1 MPKSALVR
9 IDVARHAELWARG
22 VVMSMDDGTGNE
34 LGEISEECFFDHE
47 LREPIQDEIHA
58 RLIPPLQAPV
68 RARRIV
74 FLVGRQSDQMAY
86 AGKQLRN
93 WCVEAGVAGP
103 SENWRQFSFATGEYN
118 VTWEAHTEFVTL
130 TWYAPIADKLARP
143 KGVGLEVLKQFPI
156 ITAARIDV
164 VERHEIS
171 PSALLGFEPKSLCL
185 SRVGQGNAQIG
196 TDFQTDVH
204 GFTRFEIAVDQLSS
218 IKTGILVR
226 RLLEIDTYRTM
237 ALVGLPDARIQ
248 SHIVGGLEMELGE
261 LNEEIG
267 CVASINDSKRIMGK
281 LHSLSVRAGQSLD
294 ATAYRFAA
302 SQAYGD
308 VLQIRL
314 DRIEEEQSEKHTTIT
329 RYLSNRVD
337 PALAT
342 CRATEKRQ
350 RSLNNKIARSIQL
363 LDARINVDMQSQS
376 REVLSSISE
385 TAKSQYKL
393 QSTVEGLSTIAISYY
408 ALGILG
414 YVLAGLADYLPISKT
429 MMLGLLAPFV
439 LLASWFGIQAIKNR
453 HKAE

>member
-1 MPKSALVR
+1 MNDFGENSES
-9 IDVARHAELWARG
+9 DEL
-22 VVMSMDDGTGNE
+22 
-34 LGEISEECFFDHE
+34 SEDSFFDHE
-47 LREPIQDEIHA
+47 LRLPIQAEIHA
-58 RLIPPLQAPV
+58 RLIPPLKAPL

-74 FLVGRQSDQMAY
+74 FLVGRQAEQIAY
-86 AGKQLRN
+86 AGEQLRE
-93 WCVEAGVAGP
+93 WCVNVGLEKP
-103 SENWRQFSFATGEYN
+103 DLHWRQFSFSTDLFD

-130 TWYAPIADKLARP
+130 TWYAPIDDRCARP
-143 KGVGLEVLKQFPI
+143 KGIGLEVLKQFPI

-164 VERHEIS
+164 VESKEIS
-171 PSALLGFEPKSLCL
+171 ANALLDFEPKSLCL
-185 SRVGQGNAQIG
+185 SRVGKGNAQIG
-196 TDFQTDVH
+196 TDFQTDEH
-204 GFTRFEIAVDQLSS
+204 GYTRFEIAVDDLSS

-248 SHIVGGLEMELGE
+248 SRIVGGLETELST

-267 CVASINDSKRIMGK
+267 CVASIDDSKRILTM

-350 RSLNNKIARSIQL
+350 RSLNNKIVRSIQM
-363 LDARINVDMQSQS
+363 LDARINVDMQSQN
-376 REVLSSISE
+376 REVLHSISK

-414 YVLAGLADYLPISKT
+414 YVLAGVADYLPVSKT
-429 MMLGLLAPFV
+429 IMLGLLAPFV

-453 HKAE
+453 HKSD

>member
-1 MPKSALVR
+1 MGNKDES
-9 IDVARHAELWARG
+9 IDAFDGEL
-22 VVMSMDDGTGNE
+22 
-34 LGEISEECFFDHE
+34 SEDSFFDHT
-47 LREPIQDEIHA
+47 LRVPIQEEIHA
-58 RLIPPLQAPV
+58 RLIPPLQAPL

-74 FLVGRQSDQMAY
+74 FLVGRQADQMAY
-86 AGKQLRN
+86 VSAQLHG
-93 WCVEAGVAGP
+93 WCGEVGIEP
-103 SENWRQFSFATGEYN
+103 PDKNWRQFSFSNERYD

-130 TWYAPIADKLARP
+130 TWYAPINDKSARP
-143 KGVGLEVLKQFPI
+143 KGIGLEVLKQFPI

-164 VERHEIS
+164 VERKEIS

-185 SRVGQGNAQIG
+185 SRVGVGNAQIG
-196 TDFQTDVH
+196 TDFQTDEN
-204 GFTRFEIAVDQLSS
+204 GFTRFEIAIHQLSS

-237 ALVGLPDARIQ
+237 ALVGLADARIQ
-248 SHIVGGLEMELGE
+248 SRIVGGLETELSA

-267 CVASINDSKRIMGK
+267 CVSSIEDSKRIMGM

-408 ALGILG
+408 SLGILG
-414 YVLAGLADYLPISKT
+414 YVLAGFADYLPVSKT

-453 HKAE
+453 HRAD

>member
-1 MPKSALVR
+1 MGEDGESS
-9 IDVARHAELWARG
+9 HHGEL
-22 VVMSMDDGTGNE
+22 
-34 LGEISEECFFDHE
+34 SEDSFFDHE
-47 LREPIQDEIHA
+47 LRAPIHAEIHA
-58 RLIPPLQAPV
+58 RLIPPLQAPL

-74 FLVGRQSDQMAY
+74 FLVGRHGEQMAY
-86 AGKQLRN
+86 ANTQLRN
-93 WCVEAGVAGP
+93 WCEEMGIAVPEE
-103 SENWRQFSFATGEYN
+103 SWRQFSFSFEKYD

-130 TWYAPIADKLARP
+130 TWYAPIDDKIARP
-143 KGVGLEVLKQFPI
+143 MGIGLEVLKQFPI
-156 ITAARIDV
+156 ITAARIDI

-185 SRVGQGNAQIG
+185 SRIGAGNAQIG
-196 TDFQTDVH
+196 TDFQTDEH
-204 GFTRFEIAVDQLSS
+204 GFTRFEIAVHQLSS

-226 RLLEIDTYRTM
+226 RFLEIDTYRTM
-237 ALVGLPDARIQ
+237 ALVGLPDARVQ
-248 SHIVGGLEMELGE
+248 SRIVGGLEVELST
-261 LNEEIG
+261 LNGEIG
-267 CVASINDSKRIMGK
+267 GVSTIEDSKRILGM
-281 LHSLSVRAGQSLD
+281 LHSLSVRAGRSLD

-363 LDARINVDMQSQS
+363 LDARINVDIQSQN
-376 REVLSSISE
+376 REVLSSISK

-414 YVLAGLADYLPISKT
+414 YVFAGFAEQLPLSKT

>member
-1 MPKSALVR
+1 MANEGEDEGFADEELSAQ
-9 IDVARHAELWARG
+9 
-22 VVMSMDDGTGNE
+22 S
-34 LGEISEECFFDHE
+34 FFDHE
-47 LREPIQDEIHA
+47 LRKPIHDEIHA
-58 RLIPPLQAPV
+58 RLIPPLQAPL

-74 FLVGRQSDQMAY
+74 FLVGRQNEQMAY
-86 AGKQLRN
+86 ASRQLRD
-93 WCVEAGVAGP
+93 WCETVRIAGP
-103 SENWRQFSFATGEYN
+103 KESWRQFSFSTEKYS

-130 TWYAPIADKLARP
+130 TWYAPINDLLARP
-143 KGVGLEVLKQFPI
+143 AGIGLEVLKQFPI
-156 ITAARIDV
+156 IASARIDV

-171 PSALLGFEPKSLCL
+171 PAALLGFEPKSLCL
-185 SRVGQGNAQIG
+185 SRVGSGNAQIG
-196 TDFQTDVH
+196 TDFQTDEH

-226 RLLEIDTYRTM
+226 RLLEVDTYRTM
-237 ALVGLPDARIQ
+237 ALVGLQDARVQ
-248 SHIVGGLEMELGE
+248 SWIVGGLETELSL

-267 CVASINDSKRIMGK
+267 TVSSIDDSKRILGM

-363 LDARINVDMQSQS
+363 LDARINVDIQSQN
-376 REVLSSISE
+376 REVLSSISQ
-385 TAKSQYKL
+385 TAKGQYKL

-414 YVLAGLADYLPISKT
+414 YVLAGFADYLPLSKN
-429 MMLGLLAPFV
+429 MMLGALAPLV
-439 LLASWFGIQAIKNR
+439 LIASWFGIQAIKNR
-453 HKAE
+453 HKA